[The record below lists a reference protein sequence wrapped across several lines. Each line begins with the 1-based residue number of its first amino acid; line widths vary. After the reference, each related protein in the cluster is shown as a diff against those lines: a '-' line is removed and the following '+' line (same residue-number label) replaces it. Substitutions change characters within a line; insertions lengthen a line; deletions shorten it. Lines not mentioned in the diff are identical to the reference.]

1 MGRGAKVQK
10 GRNSQIG
17 EINFSLV
24 AKRNFK
30 NSLKINP
37 MKKFILSICLL
48 MLVVA
53 VQAQSKTVASL
64 VQKYEGEK
72 ESFHLELGG
81 NFMNFA
87 DGFNL
92 KLDEK
97 ELETVIKSIQKINF
111 ITLSEKHWQS
121 GIEFNTLKNGLE
133 RERYELLLEAVE
145 GKDGVMIYSKGGQSI
160 SDLVVV
166 VSGSEGDLT
175 VAEFKGSFEEK
186 LVFRAIQ
193 ASVK

>member
-1 MGRGAKVQK
+1 
-10 GRNSQIG
+10 
-17 EINFSLV
+17 
-24 AKRNFK
+24 
-30 NSLKINP
+30 

-64 VQKYEGEK
+64 VQKYKGEK

-87 DGFNL
+87 DGFDL
-92 KLDEK
+92 KLDEN
-97 ELETVIKSIQKINF
+97 ELETVVKSIQKINF
-111 ITLSEKHWQS
+111 ITLSEKHWQN
-121 GIEFNTLKNGLE
+121 GIEFKSLKNGLE

-166 VSGSEGDLT
+166 VSGTEGDLI

-193 ASVK
+193 TSVKERKSQ